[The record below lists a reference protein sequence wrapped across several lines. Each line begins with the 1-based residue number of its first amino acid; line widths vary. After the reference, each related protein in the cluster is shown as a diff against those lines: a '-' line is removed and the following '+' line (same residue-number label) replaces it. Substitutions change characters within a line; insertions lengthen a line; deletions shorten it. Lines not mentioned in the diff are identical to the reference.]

1 MHYGYAR
8 LMESQT
14 VALDCADR
22 TLVEQRQRKY
32 RSKFFDGLATI
43 QYHGRITAN
52 GDRILTAATDYMR
65 SVKQ

>member
-1 MHYGYAR
+1 LDYG
-8 LMESQT
+8 
-14 VALDCADR
+14 DR
-22 TLVEQRQRKY
+22 TLVAQRQRKY

-43 QYHGRITAN
+43 QHHGRITAN